1 MWRQT
6 LACCAIIAACQVAC
20 RERSQAAEN
29 FYVRAFVPT
38 FGGSTS
44 LGANVSTILTLRL
57 WSTLR
62 PRPRPN
68 PDNLHFGIGQI
79 EWSRRTIGDSPD
91 SAVQAAIETKSHIAL
106 WGTVENYG
114 PGVIVTSNVAVP
126 GGPDAV
132 PARHTWTLVLE
143 GVGLELGLPN
153 VSYQFSPLI
162 LSNAVV
168 ALYSRPDQ
176 IRVCST
182 KIAACSGPPLRAPF
196 RAIYLEGDFAR
207 VRQPGGSVGWVSLP
221 HLSEAQGEVV
231 DFTAALI
238 SYLRGDFEQA
248 DLFFSKIRDSK
259 AESLVRNDAS
269 LLAGIAGFRRGQGVS
284 ALEAAHT
291 QNPYSRYGMQALSMA
306 HIASAIA
313 LPRGE
318 RRNARV
324 REATRLIESYRH
336 VFEPGD
342 RWLVNADR
350 IVRALQ

>member
-1 MWRQT
+1 MWRQKV
-6 LACCAIIAACQVAC
+6 ACCAIFAACQLVVMD
-20 RERSQAAEN
+20 RLRAAEN
-29 FYVRAFVPT
+29 LYVRALVPT

-68 PDNLHFGIGQI
+68 PDNLYFGIGQI
-79 EWSRRTIGDSPD
+79 EWSRRIIDDSPD
-91 SAVQAAIETKSHIAL
+91 SAVQAAIETKSHLAL
-106 WGTVENYG
+106 WGAVENYG
-114 PGVIVTSNVAVP
+114 PGVIVTSNLVVP
-126 GGPDAV
+126 GGPDVA
-132 PARHTWTLVLE
+132 PARQTWTVALD
-143 GVGLELGLPN
+143 GARLELGLPN
-153 VSYQFSPLI
+153 VAYQFSPLV

-182 KIAACSGPPLRAPF
+182 KTTSCNGPPLRAPF
-196 RAIYLEGDFAR
+196 RAILLEGNFAR

-221 HLSEAQGEVV
+221 YLSEAQGEVV

-248 DLFFSKIRDSK
+248 EMFFGRIRDSQ

-269 LLAGIAGFRRGQGVS
+269 LLAGVARFRRGQGVG
-284 ALEAAHT
+284 ALEGAHT
-291 QNPYSRYGMQALSMA
+291 RNPYSRYGVQGLSMA
-306 HIASAIA
+306 HIATAMA

-318 RRNARV
+318 RRNDKLKQASQ
-324 REATRLIESYRH
+324 LIDSYRH
-336 VFEPGD
+336 IFEAGD
-342 RWLVNADR
+342 PWLVNADR
-350 IVRALQ
+350 ILRALQ